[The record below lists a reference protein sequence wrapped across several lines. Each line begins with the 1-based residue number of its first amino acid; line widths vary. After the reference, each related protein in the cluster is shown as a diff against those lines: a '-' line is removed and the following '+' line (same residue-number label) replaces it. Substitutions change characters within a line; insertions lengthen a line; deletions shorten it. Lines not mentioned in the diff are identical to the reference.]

1 MRKKEN
7 YNPLIAAALGLTLA
21 IVATFQVYALQ
32 EPARLETKN
41 KREHLIL
48 VTQGRSLYEENCVMC
63 HGPDGEGVDGPA
75 LNDSNL
81 LAKTSND
88 TMFSV
93 ISSGVPN
100 TEMPAWNQQHGG
112 PYTDQEIRQLVTFIR
127 EWEENAPDR
136 EEMAMMGDAVNGLVI
151 FNDTCVICHGE
162 QGTGTNF
169 APALDNPERLSA
181 LDDEW
186 YVETISDGRPAKGMP
201 TWGTVLSPIQIRDLV
216 ALLRAW
222 ERGETVELP
231 GPEEHLHE
239 AMHMLGHGDVES
251 AIHELEEAAEVAEGD
266 MLTAIENAIHA
277 LNTGD
282 IDAGQAFIEEAESHG
297 GHSGGMDMDGMDMDM
312 NEQAVQPGQNE
323 AQSALEDIEIG
334 SIDSALAKLRVGL
347 VLAQGE
353 LKETIEHA
361 IEELEA
367 GDIDEAQSVLEAVLN
382 H

>member
-21 IVATFQVYALQ
+21 IMATFQVYALQ

-63 HGPDGEGVDGPA
+63 HGPEGEGVDGPA

-151 FNDTCVICHGE
+151 FNDTCVICHASRVLEPISLLHSITLSVCLPWMMNGMLKRSVTVAQQKGCPPGE
-162 QGTGTNF
+162 QCSPRF
-169 APALDNPERLSA
+169 RL
-181 LDDEW
+181 
-186 YVETISDGRPAKGMP
+186 
-201 TWGTVLSPIQIRDLV
+201 
-216 ALLRAW
+216 
-222 ERGETVELP
+222 
-231 GPEEHLHE
+231 
-239 AMHMLGHGDVES
+239 
-251 AIHELEEAAEVAEGD
+251 
-266 MLTAIENAIHA
+266 
-277 LNTGD
+277 
-282 IDAGQAFIEEAESHG
+282 
-297 GHSGGMDMDGMDMDM
+297 
-312 NEQAVQPGQNE
+312 
-323 AQSALEDIEIG
+323 EI
-334 SIDSALAKLRVGL
+334 LWPY
-347 VLAQGE
+347 
-353 LKETIEHA
+353 
-361 IEELEA
+361 
-367 GDIDEAQSVLEAVLN
+367 
-382 H
+382 